1 MSNEYSTAM
10 VWLVV
15 VAIAAIACLG
25 YAIYQQDKEIDAEA
39 DKYWNDGIHDEDGGN
54 WRIKG
59 TEGRR
64 GQYIIYECD
73 KCGKTF
79 EATSRLK

>member
-1 MSNEYSTAM
+1 MPFSFDFGLANGELHTVEVSPKGWRGPITIEYIVAQAHQYDTMAS
-10 VWLVV
+10 VV
-15 VAIAAIACLG
+15 
-25 YAIYQQDKEIDAEA
+25 
-39 DKYWNDGIHDEDGGN
+39 

-59 TEGRR
+59 TEGKY